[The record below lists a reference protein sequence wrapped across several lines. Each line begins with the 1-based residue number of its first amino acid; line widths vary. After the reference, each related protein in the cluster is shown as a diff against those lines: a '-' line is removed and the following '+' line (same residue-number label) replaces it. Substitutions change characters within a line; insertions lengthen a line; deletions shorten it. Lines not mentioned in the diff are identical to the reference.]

1 MKHISQI
8 VSYLTPSNLRDYYD
22 SLFKL
27 KLLTHYELYTKL
39 SPYVVQI
46 KDKNNRIIEKIE
58 TYIINKILI
67 TRDIDFDNHNEVLN
81 KFDKLEGK
89 PTDFRIIRSNVI
101 IVINDD
107 LSPVDITSK
116 EIKYYTIIDRE
127 NLDTYTEFKS
137 LYKLFL
143 PSTLYCSMSIS
154 NLISIL
160 NDKNLKTKPTVST
173 LTTFIE
179 KELEKGIEI
188 DICFKNETKEQIGEY
203 NYDHK
208 YELEKF
214 NIVQDRQIELEKDI
228 SKILIYGENIKQI
241 SYEILEKQKLALD
254 DENIIKANLKWIHL
268 NLERLEPQSLNIL
281 IKKIVSNYLINYRL
295 NFLLIL
301 ETILK
306 SMYHSLTKID
316 IKNSYQI
323 KNSSVIFVFINTLQ
337 LYLASSYI
345 YNEFVKE
352 QGDKYKQFLVN
363 VPIEYLNNLKILNE
377 IRKNRCYCS
386 NEIKIGSPS
395 STIKFNLLF
404 SRFEINLNL

>member
-1 MKHISQI
+1 M
-8 VSYLTPSNLRDYYD
+8 NFNAC
-22 SLFKL
+22 SLFTQVHNALITNSNYEKMKIMSKIIFHNETL
-27 KLLTHYELYTKL
+27 KSCKEILDDSINTKIKKLLEY
-39 SPYVVQI
+39 I
-46 KDKNNRIIEKIE
+46 DK
-58 TYIINKILI
+58 
-67 TRDIDFDNHNEVLN
+67 
-81 KFDKLEGK
+81 
-89 PTDFRIIRSNVI
+89 
-101 IVINDD
+101 
-107 LSPVDITSK
+107 DIT
-116 EIKYYTIIDRE
+116 
-127 NLDTYTEFKS
+127 TEKS
-137 LYKLFL
+137 LEQ
-143 PSTLYCSMSIS
+143 
-154 NLISIL
+154 NLNQL
-160 NDKNLKTKPTVST
+160 
-173 LTTFIE
+173 
-179 KELEKGIEI
+179 
-188 DICFKNETKEQIGEY
+188 
-203 NYDHK
+203 
-208 YELEKF
+208 F

-316 IKNSYQI
+316 IKN
-323 KNSSVIFVFINTLQ
+323 
-337 LYLASSYI
+337 I
-345 YNEFVKE
+345 YKEFVKE